1 MVVDWYYIVDISLLT
16 IVVIVQIVA
25 LILLRRSKCN
35 FRIKNQRNIITAL
48 CVCEL
53 SGAVF
58 LIILHII
65 EYFEFTMAL
74 FICACFTEIF
84 VIFTYFFMMFIL
96 TADRLLIFYLNLK
109 YQLYVLPVRVLRLM
123 VSVSIISLTIAI
135 TFAILIPLHEIT
147 WEQLSEGL
155 NVANIILD
163 TVFIVLVLTTYCYI
177 FIAYRRQV
185 KIKKSNQCWGHRD
198 QFKLW
203 VPSLIIVT
211 FIIFKMV
218 PDLYI
223 TASKY
228 EIVHSGKTEIYIAY
242 ISFRIGWLVDPLI
255 YIFSLFFKKRKIG
268 IAHVAQESG

>member
-1 MVVDWYYIVDISLLT
+1 
-16 IVVIVQIVA
+16 
-25 LILLRRSKCN
+25 
-35 FRIKNQRNIITAL
+35 
-48 CVCEL
+48 
-53 SGAVF
+53 
-58 LIILHII
+58 
-65 EYFEFTMAL
+65 
-74 FICACFTEIF
+74 
-84 VIFTYFFMMFIL
+84 MMLIL

-198 QFKLW
+198 QFKLC

-228 EIVHSGKTEIYIAY
+228 EIVHPGKTEIDIAY